1 MPHEN
6 SVKEFLIKHRL
17 CAQQYD
23 GAEII
28 NAFLDEMTR
37 GLAGKSSSL
46 AMISSYVPVPR
57 RAPHNEKIIV
67 LDAGGTNF
75 RTALIVFDQNSKPNI
90 EYFTNNPMPGIAG
103 ELSKEEFFNHI
114 VDYIAPVI
122 SSSDRLGFCFSYPT
136 FIDKERDGKLLF
148 WTKEVKAP
156 QIVGEK
162 ILFNLSQTLVK
173 RAVACPRKMLI
184 LNDTVASLLAG
195 VTSTRFSWDYDY
207 IGFILGTGTNIS
219 YIESNKNIL
228 KETGLNPAESQAIN
242 VESANFNKFERGD
255 IDEAFDRTTASPGK
269 YIIEKMISG
278 AYLGGLCHH
287 IILTAAAEGLIS
299 EQGCRVIKCMKPMTT
314 PQLDPVLSDAP
325 SCLSDATAIDRSIIK
340 SLISETIERAALFT
354 AINLTAA
361 ILKSNGSKGAK
372 KFCVSADGSVYFK
385 MYSFRQRAEKHL
397 ESFAKTYSFAP
408 EIVHVDDAPLIG
420 TAVAVLAI

>member
-1 MPHEN
+1 
-6 SVKEFLIKHRL
+6 
-17 CAQQYD
+17 
-23 GAEII
+23 
-28 NAFLDEMTR
+28 
-37 GLAGKSSSL
+37 
-46 AMISSYVPVPR
+46 
-57 RAPHNEKIIV
+57 
-67 LDAGGTNF
+67 
-75 RTALIVFDQNSKPNI
+75 
-90 EYFTNNPMPGIAG
+90 
-103 ELSKEEFFNHI
+103 
-114 VDYIAPVI
+114 
-122 SSSDRLGFCFSYPT
+122 
-136 FIDKERDGKLLF
+136 
-148 WTKEVKAP
+148 
-156 QIVGEK
+156 
-162 ILFNLSQTLVK
+162 
-173 RAVACPRKMLI
+173 
-184 LNDTVASLLAG
+184 
-195 VTSTRFSWDYDY
+195 
-207 IGFILGTGTNIS
+207 
-219 YIESNKNIL
+219 
-228 KETGLNPAESQAIN
+228 
-242 VESANFNKFERGD
+242 
-255 IDEAFDRTTASPGK
+255 
-269 YIIEKMISG
+269 MISG